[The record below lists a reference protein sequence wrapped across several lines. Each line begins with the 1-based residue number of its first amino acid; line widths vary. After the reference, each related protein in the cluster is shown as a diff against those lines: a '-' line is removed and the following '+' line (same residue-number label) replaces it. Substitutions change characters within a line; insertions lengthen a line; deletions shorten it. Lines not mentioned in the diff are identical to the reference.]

1 MRSTVQKVKKITIS
15 LPTEILKEV
24 EELEKNLKIPKSE
37 ILSKAFEKYSRNYK
51 TKKLQKIAKMMALEY
66 TSDTDLVAM
75 TSLDSE
81 EFRWSK
87 KRYG

>member
-37 ILSKAFEKYSRNYK
+37 ILSKAFEKYSRKYK

-66 TSDTDLVAM
+66 TSDTNLVAM

-81 EFRWSK
+81 EFR
-87 KRYG
+87 

>member
-15 LPTEILKEV
+15 LPT
-24 EELEKNLKIPKSE
+24 E

-81 EFRWSK
+81 EFRGLYR
-87 KRYG
+87 KRG